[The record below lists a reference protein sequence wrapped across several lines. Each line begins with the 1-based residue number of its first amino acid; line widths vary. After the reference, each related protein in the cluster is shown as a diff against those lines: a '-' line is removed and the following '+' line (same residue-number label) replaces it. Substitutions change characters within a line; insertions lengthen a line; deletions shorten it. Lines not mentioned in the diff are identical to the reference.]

1 MAFYRETFPKATIL
15 LKMHMLEDHVV
26 PWLRKWRVGFGLM
39 GEQGAE
45 SIHASFNSMKVQSRY
60 TYSKVEQLR
69 RLMTEHFLRVQP
81 ANRTLLPKIKRR
93 RRTDQDAT
101 EHELSP
107 C

>member
-1 MAFYRETFPKATIL
+1 MLIGDNIIAFMAFYRETFPTATIL
-15 LKMHMLEDHVV
+15 PKMHMFEDHVV

-39 GEQGAE
+39 GEQEAE

-81 ANRTLLPKIKRR
+81 VNRTLLPKIKRR
-93 RRTDQDAT
+93 KTN
-101 EHELSP
+101 
-107 C
+107 